1 MEHKETENSGL
12 EIDKTIIETT
22 GKVEAFYEQNKK
34 NINIALVA
42 IVALV
47 GGYFAFKVWYLE
59 PKEKEA
65 QTAVFNA
72 QIWSEKDSF
81 DLALN
86 GQGDKQGF
94 LSIIDEYG
102 MTKTANLA
110 HYYAGIAYLRKGDFA
125 NAIAQL
131 ENFSTSNVLVGP
143 LAEGALGDAYVES
156 GDLDKGVKHYTK
168 AANMTKS
175 KLTAPL
181 FLKKAGLVYEEQKE
195 YGNALDVYEK
205 IKADYSDATEAQ
217 DIDKYISRAKAAK
230 ENG

>member
-1 MEHKETENSGL
+1 MEHKEKENSGL

-22 GKVEAFYEQNKK
+22 GKVEAFYEHNKK
-34 NINIALVA
+34 NVNIA
-42 IVALV
+42 IVAILAVV
-47 GGYFAFKVWYLE
+47 GGYFAFKMWYIE

-72 QIWSEKDSF
+72 QIWFEKDSF
-81 DLALN
+81 NLALN

-94 LSIIDEYG
+94 LAIIDDYG

-110 HYYAGIAYLRKGDFA
+110 HYYAGICYLKNGDFA
-125 NAIAQL
+125 NAISHL
-131 ENFSTSNVLVGP
+131 EDFNTSNVLVGP

-181 FLKKAGLVYEEQKE
+181 YLKKAGLVYEDQKQF
-195 YGNALDVYEK
+195 GNALDVYEK
-205 IKADYSDATEAQ
+205 IKTDYADANEAQ
-217 DIDKYISRAKAAK
+217 DIDKYIARAKTAK
-230 ENG
+230 ENN